1 MFIKYGFKEKI
12 IDITDICFSKL
23 VRSNILTIPADDIVR
38 GKLFPDPAFGEIKT
52 LYIVDD
58 DNNTTEYDSEKT
70 VKVDINTKKIV
81 SVISTKDIND
91 KLKVI
96 HSKLKIK
103 YGSFNEELNEQR
115 MAISYLT
122 GHEKVLEIGG
132 NIGRNSLLIAHI
144 LNEKNNYDFV
154 SLECDQSLAK
164 VLEENRD
171 LNHLKFHV
179 EPSALSKR
187 SLIQKNPEQ
196 VNHDKTCQYNFHT
209 VESNIVFDGYTK
221 VSTLTFDELRAK
233 YNIEF
238 DTLILDCEGAFYNIL
253 CDMPEILNN
262 INLIIIE
269 NDFWEYPH
277 KLYVDMVLKKNN
289 FYVDFVESGGWG
301 ECIPFFYQVWKRDV
315 V

>member
-1 MFIKYGFKEKI
+1 MFIKYGFKDKI
-12 IDITDICFSKL
+12 IDVTEICFSKL
-23 VRSNILTIPADDIVR
+23 VRNNILTIPADDIVR
-38 GKLFPDPAFGEIKT
+38 GKLFPDPAFGEVKT

-58 DNNTTEYDSEKT
+58 DNNTTEYDNQKT
-70 VKVDINTKKIV
+70 VKIDINTKQIISVV
-81 SVISTKDIND
+81 SIKDIND

-103 YGSFNEELNEQR
+103 YGSFDEELNEQR

-122 GHEKVLEIGG
+122 GHEKILEIGG

-144 LNEKNNYDFV
+144 LNENNNYDFV
-154 SLECDQSLAK
+154 SLECDKSLAK
-164 VLEENRD
+164 ILEENRD
-171 LNHLKFHV
+171 LNHFKFHV
-179 EPSALSKR
+179 EPSALSKKN
-187 SLIQKNPEQ
+187 LIQKTPEQ
-196 VNHDKTCQYNFHT
+196 VDSNKVCQYNFHT

-221 VSTLTFDELRAK
+221 ISTLTFDELQAK

-238 DTLILDCEGAFYNIL
+238 DTLILDCEGAFYSIL

-269 NDFWEYPH
+269 NDFIEYSH
-277 KLYVDMVLKKNN
+277 KLYIDMVLKKNN

-301 ECIPFFYQVWKRDV
+301 DCKPFFYQVWKKDD
-315 V
+315 